1 MDFIVMKFMMGIAVG
16 VVLTMFAPDIVPA
29 VKKVFIESGA
39 RDKVVEIVGN
49 VK

>member
-1 MDFIVMKFMMGIAVG
+1 MKFMMGIAVG
-16 VVLTMFAPDIVPA
+16 IVLTMFAPDIVPA
-29 VKKVFIESGA
+29 FNTVFIESGA